1 MSCNGRQCLPCKDV
15 PEIADEHIDV
25 YEVID
30 TLKKRA
36 ESKVWHME
44 LYAFSMVD
52 WSHSDRCERLNDFMQ
67 LVKLRRDA
75 HYRYRAADFGRK
87 LADLINRHIE
97 ANAGDTM
104 HFIYT
109 DLDDEIH
116 RALHESTSNVN
127 LTATLATHYLR
138 CGNRKRFNRLQRFT
152 CRGRCEATATASG
165 ALPIDKIFRSTYEH
179 MLDLLSTI
187 SPPLSSSDSMTEY
200 AKRVNAFLDNH
211 STLRPA
217 IESICMARRA
227 EAFFKSGVHQLR
239 MQAQSD
245 AADCC
250 VATSSTCNLDEVD

>member
-1 MSCNGRQCLPCKDV
+1 MSCNGRQCLCCKDV

-97 ANAGDTM
+97 ANTGDTM

-138 CGNRKRFNRLQRFT
+138 CGNRKRFNRLQRYT
-152 CRGRCEATATASG
+152 SVASG
-165 ALPIDKIFRSTYEH
+165 ALSIDKIFRSTHEH

-187 SPPLSSSDSMTEY
+187 SPPLSSSASMTEY
-200 AKRVNAFLDNH
+200 AKRVNTFLDNH
-211 STLRPA
+211 STLRPT

-245 AADCC
+245 AAEG
-250 VATSSTCNLDEVD
+250 SSNACLQSKQTVSKCNLDEVD